1 MTQGLT
7 LGRDSVV
14 VAAAD
19 VVSADLG
26 KEKALLSMAD
36 GVYYGLNPVGAA
48 IWDLVQEPRT
58 VEELRD
64 ALVARYEV
72 DPERCEE
79 DVLAVIAK
87 LSGWGL
93 VEVRATR
100 S

>member
-1 MTQGLT
+1 MGDPQPLE
-7 LGRDSVV
+7 LRSVV

-26 KEKALLSMAD
+26 HEKALLSMTD
-36 GVYYGLNPVGAA
+36 GVYYALNPVGAM
-48 IWDLVQEPRT
+48 IWDLVQEPRS

-64 ALVARYEV
+64 AVVARYDV
-72 DPERCEE
+72 DVDRGER
-79 DVLAVIAK
+79 DVLTVLAK

-93 VEVRATR
+93 LEVRAAE

>member
-1 MTQGLT
+1 MAQGPDF
-7 LGRDSVV
+7 GRESVV

-26 KEKALLSMAD
+26 REKALLSMTD
-36 GVYYGLNPVGAA
+36 GVYYSLNPVGAM
-48 IWDLVQEPRT
+48 IWDLVQEPHT

-64 ALVARYEV
+64 AVVARYDVE
-72 DPERCEE
+72 PEQCEA
-79 DVLAVIAK
+79 DVKTMLAK

-93 VEVRATR
+93 LEVRPAE